1 MSSDHDISSIQDH
14 IRIYLMVFGA
24 LAVLTIVTVLASYLE
39 ISTSEGIF
47 LALIIA
53 SIKAS
58 LVAGYFMHLISERN
72 TIIWI
77 LLLTVMFFFVM
88 LFLPLISYTDQV
100 HIQMIGIKT
109 FHLFFIGMSVL
120 LTGWYGYFEMTTPT
134 NPGSVSTLLGIVS
147 LLLMVGLSLY
157 GYNAYNKFKK
167 I

>member
-1 MSSDHDISSIQDH
+1 MSSEHSTESIQDH
-14 IRIYLMVFGA
+14 IRVYLIVFGA
-24 LAVLTIVTVLASYLE
+24 LAVLTVVTVVASYLDV
-39 ISTSEGIF
+39 STSEGIF

-100 HIQMIGIKT
+100 HI
-109 FHLFFIGMSVL
+109 
-120 LTGWYGYFEMTTPT
+120 
-134 NPGSVSTLLGIVS
+134 
-147 LLLMVGLSLY
+147 
-157 GYNAYNKFKK
+157 
-167 I
+167 